1 MGCVQSYWVA
11 DGIINELIEHFKILN
26 CVKPVSLTYFT
37 VNSIKTSSRFEK
49 KGIQYISHYIKKRIS
64 KGMFAVD
71 TMNDEEFFN
80 IYIARKLMC
89 LFFNFPFVE
98 PTYRSFSEWNN
109 ERQYFD
115 SAEIKP
121 RYVATMNQFKTN
133 FYTGKDGWIS
143 PDTTDENIIHAL
155 EAKLIFAICTLVT
168 KFESEIPNIASNAA
182 KSLVKQ
188 KQIKK
193 TAQDEAFSTVI

>member
-1 MGCVQSYWVA
+1 MGCVQSYLVA
-11 DGIINELIEHFKILN
+11 DGIINELIDHFKILN
-26 CVKPVSLTYFT
+26 CVTPLSFTYFT
-37 VNSIKTSSRFEK
+37 VNSIKISSRFEK
-49 KGIQYISHYIKKRIS
+49 KGIRDISNYIKKRIS

-89 LFFNFPFVE
+89 LFFNFQFVE
-98 PTYRSFSEWNN
+98 PMYRSFSEWNI

-115 SAEIKP
+115 SVKIKP
-121 RYVATMNQFKTN
+121 EYVATLNQFKTI
-133 FYTGKDGWIS
+133 FYTGKGGCIS

-155 EAKLIFAICTLVT
+155 EAKLIFTICTLVT
-168 KFESEIPNIASNAA
+168 KFESEISNIAFDAA
-182 KSLVKQ
+182 NSLVRQ